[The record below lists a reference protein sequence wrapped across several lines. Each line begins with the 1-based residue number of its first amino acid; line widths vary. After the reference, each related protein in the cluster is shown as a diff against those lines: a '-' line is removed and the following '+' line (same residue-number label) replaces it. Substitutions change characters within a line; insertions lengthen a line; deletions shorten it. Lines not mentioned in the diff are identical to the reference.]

1 MTLVK
6 KRHGSSWVSRIPSRF
21 KNCRYICTATWM
33 GLRWPMP
40 SKCPW
45 APCNKQSTSFT
56 SIEMFHTHTLGD
68 KLTSWET
75 KWEAREHDTTPL
87 LLEIETQQLMMVLP
101 WCRNYLDGLVQRLGK
116 TIFPRTFIFMGK
128 ILIIHWN
135 GRHILFSQT
144 AASQTTMR
152 SSSLGS
158 RTPFF
163 T

>member
-1 MTLVK
+1 MLNSNSKVTLVE

-135 GRHILFSQT
+135 
-144 AASQTTMR
+144 
-152 SSSLGS
+152 
-158 RTPFF
+158 
-163 T
+163 

>member
-1 MTLVK
+1 MLNSNSEVTLVE
-6 KRHGSSWVSRIPSRF
+6 KRHGSSWVSHIPSRF

-56 SIEMFHTHTLGD
+56 SIEMFHTHTGRQADKLGD
-68 KLTSWET
+68 KVGGKGT
-75 KWEAREHDTTPL
+75 RHHTPAL

-101 WCRNYLDGLVQRLGK
+101 WCRNYLDGFVQRLGK

-135 GRHILFSQT
+135 
-144 AASQTTMR
+144 
-152 SSSLGS
+152 
-158 RTPFF
+158 
-163 T
+163 